1 MSIAFV
7 LWCGLTLGQAAE
19 TKPAA
24 DASAKAKAE
33 QDAAQQA
40 TEQLKAKVAA
50 LVRQLDS
57 DENAKR
63 EAAEKELIGLG
74 PEAIPHLPGLT
85 NRTPGEVRLRLG
97 RIRSALSK
105 VEVEL
110 ATKPSQ
116 VTLSGEMPVSK
127 AFAEITRQTGNKL
140 VDYRERFSQE
150 VSDPTI
156 KVELDKVPFW
166 QALDT
171 VLDAAKLTI
180 YNFDEDQSALAYT
193 SRGSDAA
200 PRLGRASYSG
210 LFRLEPSKIEATR
223 DLKASMMHSVKL
235 TADAAWEPRVRPIV
249 LEVPLADVAAK
260 DEMGTAIAI
269 DQTEGTL
276 EVPVEGTNAGV
287 EIEFPLT
294 APARSVKSV
303 ASIKGRITAVV
314 LGKIETFEF
323 ADIDK
328 VEQAKSAELERG
340 GVTVVVESCRRNGDI
355 YDVSMRV
362 RFDRAANALESHRG
376 WIYNNECYM
385 LDSKLTR
392 IENAGL
398 EANLLA
404 NNEVG
409 LSYKFDIGDNVKP
422 TGYRFVYRTPAA
434 IIKIPVD
441 FELKGIDL
449 P

>member
-1 MSIAFV
+1 
-7 LWCGLTLGQAAE
+7 
-19 TKPAA
+19 
-24 DASAKAKAE
+24 
-33 QDAAQQA
+33 
-40 TEQLKAKVAA
+40 
-50 LVRQLDS
+50 
-57 DENAKR
+57 
-63 EAAEKELIGLG
+63 
-74 PEAIPHLPGLT
+74 
-85 NRTPGEVRLRLG
+85 
-97 RIRSALSK
+97 
-105 VEVEL
+105 
-110 ATKPSQ
+110 
-116 VTLSGEMPVSK
+116 MPVSK
-127 AFAEITRQTGNKL
+127 AFAEITRQSGNKL
-140 VDYRERFSQE
+140 VDYRERFNQE

-171 VLDAAKLTI
+171 VLDAAKLTL
-180 YNFDEDQSALAYT
+180 YNFDEEQVALAYT

-200 PRLGRASYSG
+200 PRLGRASYGG

-223 DLKASMMHSVKL
+223 DLKASMMHGVKL
-235 TADAAWEPRVRPIV
+235 TADVVWEPRVRPIV
-249 LEVPLADVAAK
+249 LEVPLAEISAK
-260 DEMGTAIAI
+260 DEKGNAIGI

-276 EVPVEGTNAGV
+276 EVPVEGTNAAV
-287 EIEFPLT
+287 EIELPLT
-294 APARSVKSV
+294 APPRSVQSV
-303 ASIKGRITAVV
+303 ASIKGKITAVV
-314 LGKIETFEF
+314 LGKVETFEF
-323 ADIDK
+323 TDVDK
-328 VEQAKSAELERG
+328 IEQAKSAELERG

>member
-1 MSIAFV
+1 VAVAFV
-7 LWCGLTLGQAAE
+7 LWCGLTLGQVAE

-24 DASAKAKAE
+24 ETKPVVAAAPEA
-33 QDAAQQA
+33 AAQA
-40 TEQLKAKVAA
+40 AEQLKAKVAA

-57 DENAKR
+57 DEIAKR
-63 EAAEKELIGLG
+63 DAAEKELIALG
-74 PEAIPHLPGLT
+74 PEVIPQLPGIT
-85 NRTPGEVRLRLG
+85 QRTPGEVRIRLG
-97 RIRSALSK
+97 RVRNALSK

-110 ATKPSQ
+110 ATRPSQ

-140 VDYRERFSQE
+140 VDYRERFNQE

-171 VLDAAKLTI
+171 VLDAAKLTL
-180 YNFDEDQSALAYT
+180 YNFDEDQAALAYT
-193 SRGSDAA
+193 SRGSDAP
-200 PRLGRASYSG
+200 PRMGRASYGG
-210 LFRLEPSKIEATR
+210 LFRLEPSRIEATR
-223 DLKASMMHSVKL
+223 DLKASMMHGVKL
-235 TADAAWEPRVRPIV
+235 TADVAWEPRVRPIV
-249 LEVPLADVAAK
+249 LEVPLAEISAK
-260 DEMGTAIAI
+260 DEKGNAIGI

-276 EVPVEGTNAGV
+276 EVPVEGTNAAV
-287 EIEFPLT
+287 EIELPLT
-294 APARSVKSV
+294 APARSVQSV
-303 ASIKGRITAVV
+303 ASIKGKITAVV
-314 LGKIETFEF
+314 LGKVETFEF
-323 ADIDK
+323 TDVDK
-328 VEQAKSAELERG
+328 IEQAKSAELERG